1 VARRHAHI
9 VDRGGLRA
17 VTGCSLTLLVALGAL
32 AAAAPARA
40 GPPELTAFAG
50 VRTGFEFEDG
60 AIQVD
65 ATIVAKGLGMA
76 PANFME
82 LLRQG
87 RITSLCEKGID
98 ADSGRHR
105 LTFFAGNRRF
115 RLVVEES
122 GVIVQRSTIDFGD
135 RPIPMSARR
144 PGG

>member
-1 VARRHAHI
+1 MAGR
-9 VDRGGLRA
+9 LR
-17 VTGCSLTLLVALGAL
+17 V
-32 AAAAPARA
+32 
-40 GPPELTAFAG
+40 PPEQPVEPQALEPTMKAL
-50 VRTGFEFEDG
+50 EFEDG